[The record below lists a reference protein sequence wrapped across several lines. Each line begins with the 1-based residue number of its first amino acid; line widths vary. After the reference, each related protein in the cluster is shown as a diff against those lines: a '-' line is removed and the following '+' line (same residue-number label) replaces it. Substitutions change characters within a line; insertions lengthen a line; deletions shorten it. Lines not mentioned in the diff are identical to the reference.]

1 MIDILPA
8 LTGLS
13 QGLRGLA
20 LFAGIILILDFLKI
34 HTGLTE
40 EPPHNSKGNARA
52 WGLVAI
58 GVIIGGWSILELGT
72 HLFAIKTSVAQIV
85 ATFFM
90 WTFIAVGLVDRA
102 ALRTS
107 RPIYIVISSIL
118 FLITA
123 TFLYL
128 GRA

>member
-1 MIDILPA
+1 MIDILPL

-13 QGLRGLA
+13 QALKGLA
-20 LFAGIILILDFLKI
+20 LFAGIILALDFIKI
-34 HTGLTE
+34 HTGLSE

-52 WGLVAI
+52 WGLVGI
-58 GVIIGGWSILELGT
+58 GVIIGGWSVLELGT
-72 HLFAIKTSVAQIV
+72 QMLAIKTTVASIV
-85 ATFFM
+85 ASFFM
-90 WTFIAVGLVDRA
+90 WLFIAVGLVDRA

-107 RPIYIVISSIL
+107 RPVYLFVSSLL

-128 GRA
+128 GRP